1 MKYYSTNRRT
11 PEVSL
16 REAVVASM
24 APDNGLYMPER
35 IERLPDA
42 FFDGIARLDLH
53 RIACRVADA
62 FFGEEIEPETL
73 RRIVRDTFCFDI
85 PVVRVDDGIWAL
97 ELFHG
102 PTMAFKDVGA
112 RFMARILSHFIEGR
126 DDEHPVTVLVAT
138 SGDTGGAV
146 ANGFLGVEGI
156 DVVVLYPKGR
166 VSDIQ
171 EKQFTTLGRNVTALE
186 IEGTFD
192 DCQRL
197 VKSAFADTEL
207 KRRMRLTS
215 ANSINVARFLPQTFY
230 FFHAYAQLRAQ
241 GVTSPIVVS
250 VPSGNFGNLTAGL
263 FARRMGLPVDR
274 FIAANNAND
283 TFYEYL
289 RTGSYRPR
297 PSVPTLANAMDV
309 GDPNNFARILD
320 LYGRSLD
327 ALRAALAGKLSCLTG
342 NSGVGKSSLLNCVSP
357 GLQLPVGEVSEKLG
371 RGRHTTR
378 HVELFPLADGTCV
391 IDTPGFSS
399 FDTEQ
404 MELILKE
411 NLQYAFPDFAP
422 YLGRCRY
429 HDCSHLSE
437 PGCAVL
443 EALAAGEL
451 EPTRHTSY
459 ARLYEAAKEIR
470 LWEHKQP

>member
-97 ELFHG
+97 E
-102 PTMAFKDVGA
+102 
-112 RFMARILSHFIEGR
+112 GR
-126 DDEHPVTVLVAT
+126 DDERPVTVLVAT

-327 ALRAALAGKLSCLTG
+327 ALRADVAAFRCDDDQIRATVADTFARTGYLLDPHGACGYRALRDGLRDGETGIFLETAHPAKFLDTVESITGRPVEIPQRLQEFVKGEKRTVALGAEFEAFKEYLLS
-342 NSGVGKSSLLNCVSP
+342 
-357 GLQLPVGEVSEKLG
+357 
-371 RGRHTTR
+371 R
-378 HVELFPLADGTCV
+378 
-391 IDTPGFSS
+391 
-399 FDTEQ
+399 
-404 MELILKE
+404 
-411 NLQYAFPDFAP
+411 
-422 YLGRCRY
+422 
-429 HDCSHLSE
+429 
-437 PGCAVL
+437 
-443 EALAAGEL
+443 
-451 EPTRHTSY
+451 
-459 ARLYEAAKEIR
+459 
-470 LWEHKQP
+470 

>member
-85 PVVRVDDGIWAL
+85 PAVRVDDGIWAL

-112 RFMARILSHFIEGR
+112 RFMARILSHFIGGR
-126 DDEHPVTVLVAT
+126 GDEHPVTVLVAT

-327 ALRAALAGKLSCLTG
+327 ALRADGWSFASHSYTH
-342 NSGVGKSSLLNCVSP
+342 NSGVYGFWGTGCIPDKIYYDINKWVDRVSP
-357 GLQLPVGEVSEKLG
+357 WIGETNLFLAPFGYRATGEALQ
-371 RGRHTTR
+371 
-378 HVELFPLADGTCV
+378 HVLNAGFNIYCTVDDHVVNELYDNYALQSRIEIGGYSMTYYRDILNELF
-391 IDTPGFSS
+391 
-399 FDTEQ
+399 FDVDSV
-404 MELILKE
+404 LD
-411 NLQYAFPDFAP
+411 PDRP
-422 YLGRCRY
+422 PVVY
-429 HDCSHLSE
+429 DE
-437 PGCAVL
+437 
-443 EALAAGEL
+443 
-451 EPTRHTSY
+451 
-459 ARLYEAAKEIR
+459 
-470 LWEHKQP
+470 